1 MSKKTENVNQITEGV
16 IWKQLLIFFFPI
28 MLGTLFQQLYNT
40 ADAVVVGRFV
50 GTQALAAVGG
60 STGQVSNLVVN
71 FFVALSSGA
80 TVIIARYYGAKNK
93 KDLNDTLHTAA
104 ALSLVGGLLT
114 SVAGILLAP
123 TLLGMM
129 KTPADVMAD
138 SVLYLRIYFAGII
151 FVFIYNVGSAILR
164 AVGDSTRPLYFLI
177 VCCFINIFLDILL
190 VVGCGMGVAGAA
202 LATVA
207 SQAVSAILVIHALI
221 KSTDMYRLEPKAIR
235 FHKFLLISIV
245 TIGLPAG
252 IQSIMY
258 NISNIIIQTSLN
270 SLGTNTMAA
279 YTAFG
284 KIDAIYWMISG
295 AFSVSIITFISQNY
309 GAGKYSRMK
318 KSVKVCLL
326 LDLIASL
333 LVSALLLFTGEFLLR
348 LFTTDPEVI
357 QVGMKII
364 HIIAPSYVLFI
375 FIEILSSALRGMGN
389 VLVPMLMTC
398 TGVCLLRIFW
408 IFLAV
413 PHWPGVETI
422 LMSYPIS
429 WGLTAFLFVIY
440 YYWDQKKFYKTH
452 TEEKETEN

>member
-1 MSKKTENVNQITEGV
+1 MPKKDASVNQITEGV

-50 GTQALAAVGG
+50 GTKALAAVGG
-60 STGQVSNLVVN
+60 STGQITNLIVN
-71 FFVALSSGA
+71 FFVALASGA

-104 ALSLVGGLLT
+104 ALSIVGGILT
-114 SVAGILLAP
+114 TIAGIALAP
-123 TLLGMM
+123 VLLEMM
-129 KTPADVMAD
+129 KTPADVMPD
-138 SVLYLRIYFAGII
+138 SVTYLRIYFAGII

-190 VVGCGMGVAGAA
+190 VVGFNMGVAGAA
-202 LATVA
+202 IATVI
-207 SQAVSAILVIHALI
+207 SQVVSTILIIHALI
-221 KSTDMYRLEPKAIR
+221 KSTDMYRLEPKKIR
-235 FHKFLLISIV
+235 FHKFLLVSII

-270 SLGTNTMAA
+270 DLGTDTMAA

-295 AFSVSIITFISQNY
+295 AFSVSIITFIGQNY
-309 GAGKYSRMK
+309 GAGKYDRMK

-326 LDLIASL
+326 LDFIASL
-333 LVSALLLFTGEFLLR
+333 LVSALLLFLGQYLLQ

-357 QVGMKII
+357 RIGMEII
-364 HIIAPSYVLFI
+364 RIIAPSYVLFI

-389 VLVPMLMTC
+389 VLVPMIMTC
-398 TGVCLLRIFW
+398 TGVCILRILW

-413 PHWPGVETI
+413 PHWPGVQSI

-429 WGLTAFLFVIY
+429 WGLTAVLFIVY
-440 YYWDQKKFYKTH
+440 YYFDQKKFYKTH
-452 TEEKETEN
+452 Q